1 MENNEELVTNVTEN
15 VEETTEQTQVVEEPT
30 IEKVY
35 TEDDFNNKLDEVLP
49 KKIARKEA
57 KIRKEYEKKYGKIEN
72 LLKAGLGVESL
83 EEAESQLSDFYS
95 QKGVQIPTETTY
107 SRKDLE
113 VLAKAEANEMI
124 EAYDY
129 SELEEEAN
137 RLANIG
143 VANMSERERLVFEK
157 IGDYLVNEKSKQE
170 LATIGVTEKDLN
182 DKEYLEFKKN
192 LNPNMS
198 EKDKYEMYTKYRPKP
213 EVEIIGSMKNNINKD
228 TGVKDFYTR
237 DEAMKFTKADFDK
250 NPALFKAVENSMS
263 KW

>member
-57 KIRKEYEKKYGKIEN
+57 KIRKEYEKKYGKIET

-182 DKEYLEFKKN
+182 DKDYLEFKKN

-213 EVEIIGSMKNNINKD
+213 EVEIIGSMKNNTNKD

-250 NPALFKAVENSMS
+250 NLALFKAVENSMS

>member
-157 IGDYLVNEKSKQE
+157 IGDYLVSEKSKQE

-213 EVEIIGSMKNNINKD
+213 EVEIIGSMKNNTNKD